1 MIDSCIVKTGG
12 WERVYIVLEYC
23 DGGDLEEYLKENAT
37 KLSINDI
44 IDMFR
49 QIIDGFRYLRKQ
61 KIIHRDV
68 KAENILIHNNQMKI
82 SDFGCSKKLEEGIK

>member
-68 KAENILIHNNQMKI
+68 KAENILIHNN
-82 SDFGCSKKLEEGIK
+82 